1 MPDYTESEVKKMA
14 KLMETKLGNVEISED
29 VIATISGAAAIECYG
44 LVGMASRK
52 ISDGVSGLLKRE
64 NLSKGVNVTV
74 QEEDLIID
82 LNIIVG
88 YGIKISEV
96 ASNVMDRV
104 RYTVETMT
112 GLKVAEV
119 NVNVQGVRFLE

>member
-1 MPDYTESEVKKMA
+1 MG
-14 KLMETKLGNVEISED
+14 KLMETKLGKIEISEE
-29 VIATISGAAAIECYG
+29 VIATIAGAAAIECYG

-64 NLSKGVNVTV
+64 NLSKGVVVTFT
-74 QEEDLIID
+74 DDMLIID

-88 YGIKISEV
+88 YGTKISEV
-96 ASNVMDRV
+96 AANVMDRV